1 MSKIDDAK
9 RILSDLGL
17 PIKQQNDRSARTLL
31 ALLSIKN
38 KTSWKNARNPI
49 IGIHSI
55 IEFLTLNYNI
65 TYAENSRESIRRQ
78 TLHQFEQAGLI
89 ERNRDDKSRP
99 TTSPK
104 TVYSITPELLNVI
117 KKYKTKEWENK
128 LIDFTSKR
136 VKLVERYNKKIELQ
150 KIPLIINGKEFKLS
164 AGKHNEVQ
172 VAIVREFAE
181 RFAKGSELLY
191 LGDTEKK
198 DLFYNIDILTKI
210 GILFDKHNKLPDV
223 VIYDE
228 DKNWLYLIE
237 AVTSHGPISPKRIVE
252 LEKLL
257 KNCNIGK
264 VYVTAFADF
273 SDFKKYSKDIAWE
286 TEVWI
291 VEFPDHMI
299 HFNGDRFLGPR

>member
-1 MSKIDDAK
+1 MSKIEDAK

-17 PIKQQNDRSARTLL
+17 PVKQQNDRSAGTLL
-31 ALLSIKN
+31 ALLALKN
-38 KTSWKNARNPI
+38 KTSWKNSNNQI

-55 IEFLTLNYNI
+55 IEFLNSNYKFS
-65 TYAENSRESIRRQ
+65 YAENTRESIRRQ
-78 TLHQFEQAGLI
+78 TIHQFEQAGLI
-89 ERNRDDKSRP
+89 ERNRDNPSRP
-99 TTSPK
+99 INSGK
-104 TVYSITPELLNVI
+104 TVYSITPELLEVI
-117 KKYKTKEWENK
+117 KSFKTKEWKNK
-128 LIDFTSKR
+128 LKAFISVR
-136 VKLVERYNKKIELQ
+136 VKLVEKYNKKRELK
-150 KIPLIINGKEFKLS
+150 KIPLIINGKEFTLS

-172 VAIVREFAE
+172 AAVVKEFAE

-198 DLFYNIDILTKI
+198 DLFYNNEILTKI
-210 GILFDKHNKLPDV
+210 GIPFDKHNKLPDV

-228 DKNWLYLIE
+228 NKNWLYLIE

-252 LEKLL
+252 LEIFL
-257 KNCNIGK
+257 KNCDVGK
-264 VYVTAFADF
+264 VYVTAFSDF

-299 HFNGDRFLGPR
+299 HFNGDRFIGPR